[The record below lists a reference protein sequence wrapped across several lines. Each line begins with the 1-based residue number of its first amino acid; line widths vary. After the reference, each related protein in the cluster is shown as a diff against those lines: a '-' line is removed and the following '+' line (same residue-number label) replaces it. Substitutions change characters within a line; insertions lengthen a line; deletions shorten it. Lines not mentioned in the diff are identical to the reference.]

1 MPFFSIIIPTYNQ
14 GTFLSKCLK
23 SVFQQS
29 YKDFEVIVI
38 DNHSND
44 STKNVLK
51 KLKKKIMWKKIY
63 NKGVIAKSR
72 NMGIKIARGKW
83 LAFLDSDDTWNK
95 DRLEI
100 IYDQIRKKNFDIL
113 CSGEVFKKNNKI
125 INMNIPGPYETSFYK
140 KLILTGNRLSTSATV
155 VKKYFLKKK
164 KIIFNEAKKFNTCED
179 YFFFLEIAS
188 KDGKFYFL
196 KKILGTHRFHK
207 KSSSSNL
214 ISTLETEKEVLKHH
228 IFKVQKFKRNS
239 IILWNEAI
247 YFRNL
252 KFALLNF
259 VKNKNNIKKL
269 IIYFYKRPFIF
280 IYYLKYLTFKKTYE
294 LFLKFYIK
302 S

>member
-1 MPFFSIIIPTYNQ
+1 
-14 GTFLSKCLK
+14 
-23 SVFQQS
+23 
-29 YKDFEVIVI
+29 
-38 DNHSND
+38 
-44 STKNVLK
+44 
-51 KLKKKIMWKKIY
+51 
-63 NKGVIAKSR
+63 
-72 NMGIKIARGKW
+72 MGIKIARGKW